1 MTIIWTN
8 LGYKF
13 WSLKKNGQNLGECHS
28 LPQPASTVYAFVDVG
43 ACLFSP
49 LTFSKPFGSFQQVRR
64 SRTTFTT
71 FQLHQLERS
80 FERTQYPDVFTREEL
95 AMRLD
100 LSEAR
105 VQVRVA
111 RTCSF
116 SSTDK
121 INQKSEVE
129 DKVLAA
135 KQKTSKIIG
144 D

>member
-1 MTIIWTN
+1 
-8 LGYKF
+8 
-13 WSLKKNGQNLGECHS
+13 
-28 LPQPASTVYAFVDVG
+28 
-43 ACLFSP
+43 
-49 LTFSKPFGSFQQVRR
+49 
-64 SRTTFTT
+64 
-71 FQLHQLERS
+71 
-80 FERTQYPDVFTREEL
+80 
-95 AMRLD
+95 MRLD